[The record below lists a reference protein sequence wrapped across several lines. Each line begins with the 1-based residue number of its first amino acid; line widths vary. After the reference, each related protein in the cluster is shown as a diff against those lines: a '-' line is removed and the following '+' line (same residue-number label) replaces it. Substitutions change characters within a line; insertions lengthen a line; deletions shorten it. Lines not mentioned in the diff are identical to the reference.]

1 MYIRIKL
8 SCQDELGYTIY
19 NDEKIKMQDAI
30 DLAFNM
36 LNLHYNDQRPLW
48 DLHIIRKWSNEPA
61 R

>member
-36 LNLHYNDQRPLW
+36 LNLHYNDQRP
-48 DLHIIRKWSNEPA
+48 
-61 R
+61 